1 MESAHAGF
9 LLATLMLVR
18 PVPMTHRHAAPR
30 VTPCSRR
37 ISRLQEAKE
46 YDAPDALLRASCPL
60 LQDLYGG
67 ESLSVSCSARPP
79 ARPIVASQLR
89 CHRSGRDESCGLRV
103 VLLRVLGPVAA

>member
-46 YDAPDALLRASCPL
+46 NDAPDALLRASCPL

-67 ESLSVSCSARPP
+67 ESLSISCS

>member
-46 YDAPDALLRASCPL
+46 NDAPDALLRASCPL

-67 ESLSVSCSARPP
+67 ESLSISCSARPP
-79 ARPIVASQLR
+79 AL
-89 CHRSGRDESCGLRV
+89 
-103 VLLRVLGPVAA
+103 